1 MKQPESPEILQHK
14 LTHTLQRHGV
24 QVEALHLIGLLD
36 HSARSSVFSALINH
50 EYYVI
55 KLYHIHANF
64 VRDMRNYRRLTWPP
78 PIFLSSKR
86 SENSLDCDLVI
97 TRVPEGTSFTSANL
111 LDWVRDRLGAHLVE
125 LHRSRRTR
133 RVSVAGLHRS
143 VGDTE
148 AGALAAA
155 EQYGGAEAR
164 QATSAIIGQ
173 MHQFLNER
181 ATIMRIMPSLL
192 HNDPWWDNVIVA
204 KDDVYLIDWE
214 WMSVGDYALDIA
226 YARIMLFFRPV
237 HDHARGFWVT
247 PRDEAAADRFF
258 AGIAEAHRQE
268 FNDQTV
274 FERLRFY
281 LALQILRRL
290 SDYAAGTFE
299 DYPELLAYWV
309 EHLPRFW
316 RQGLG
321 ETATITTSSES
332 ATARPDAP

>member
-1 MKQPESPEILQHK
+1 MKLPDSPEILQPK
-14 LTHTLQRHGV
+14 LVDALQRQGV
-24 QVEALHLIGLLD
+24 EVEALHLIGLLD

-86 SENSLDCDLVI
+86 SENALGRDLVI
-97 TRVPEGTSFTSANL
+97 TRVPAGSSFTSANL

-125 LHRSRRTR
+125 LHRSQRAR

-143 VGDTE
+143 VNDTE

-155 EQYGGAEAR
+155 EQHGGPTAR
-164 QATSAIIGQ
+164 QATSAVIEQ
-173 MHQFLNER
+173 MHQFLNHR
-181 ATIMRIMPSLL
+181 APIMRVKPSLL
-192 HNDPWWDNVIVA
+192 HNDPWWDNIIVA

-237 HDHARGFWVT
+237 HDHSRGFWVT
-247 PRDEAAADRFF
+247 PRDEDAADRFF
-258 AGIAEAHRQE
+258 AGIAEAHCQE
-268 FNDQTV
+268 FNDHTL
-274 FERLRFY
+274 FERLKFY
-281 LALQILRRL
+281 LALQTLRRL

-309 EHLPRFW
+309 EQLPRFW
-316 RQGLG
+316 HHGLG
-321 ETATITTSSES
+321 EAAASTTSWES